1 MYNNYVIIYR
11 IEVSDIS
18 SQQLLSHA
26 AIIFGTLLVIPI
38 ICVLLLSQSGGRLQT
53 AVMSL
58 FPGYFGR
65 LILLPGVVIHEL
77 SHWIAAKIFLIK
89 VTEVKLFIFDPTSQT
104 LGYVRSAYN
113 PNSIW
118 QRLGETVSGIAPLFG
133 ITGTVSG
140 VYYLMFSKYL
150 QVNIDHTQPVKQQLQ
165 ALFQALIDPVSGSA
179 GIGRTV
185 IFIAIMII
193 LLTGFS
199 LSSADLHTALVGL
212 GPLIGLLALL
222 TLASIYAPSILKT
235 ASVCG
240 IVIVS
245 VTGFLLLLTLLGI
258 GLIWCIRTVI

>member
-1 MYNNYVIIYR
+1 
-11 IEVSDIS
+11 
-18 SQQLLSHA
+18 
-26 AIIFGTLLVIPI
+26 
-38 ICVLLLSQSGGRLQT
+38 
-53 AVMSL
+53 
-58 FPGYFGR
+58 
-65 LILLPGVVIHEL
+65 
-77 SHWIAAKIFLIK
+77 
-89 VTEVKLFIFDPTSQT
+89 
-104 LGYVRSAYN
+104 
-113 PNSIW
+113 
-118 QRLGETVSGIAPLFG
+118 
-133 ITGTVSG
+133 
-140 VYYLMFSKYL
+140 MFSKYL

-222 TLASIYAPSILKT
+222 TLASIYAPNILKT